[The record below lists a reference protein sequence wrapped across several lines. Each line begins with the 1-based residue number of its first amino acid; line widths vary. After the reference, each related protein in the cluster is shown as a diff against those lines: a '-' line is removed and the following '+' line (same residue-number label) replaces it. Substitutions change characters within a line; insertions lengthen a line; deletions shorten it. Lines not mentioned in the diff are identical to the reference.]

1 MRWRRTGLLAVSGA
15 AALLLAGCGSPP
27 DAGSATRVPERGCI
41 AAPEATRIWTSINSR
56 LLAIEL
62 APDHTG
68 ASSVTTGDALTLI
81 TNYLQR
87 QLISQAFT
95 EHEVDRLDS
104 LRVVD
109 AGCNGTHLI
118 LNVTMTVVQD
128 DYLNADGSVNHSDP
142 SVGMPVNLLQEYVKV
157 GGVWKESDLSDLSQP
172 AANPTPTL
180 LGFRSP
186 ACYTLLR
193 SI

>member
-1 MRWRRTGLLAVSGA
+1 MRWRRTGPLAVAGA
-15 AALLLAGCGSPP
+15 AALLVAGCASPP
-27 DAGSATRVPERGCI
+27 AVGSAVRVPERGCVT
-41 AAPEATRIWTSINSR
+41 APEATRIWTAINSR

-62 APDHTG
+62 APDHAG

-81 TNYLQR
+81 TSYLQR
-87 QLISQAFT
+87 QLVSQAFT

-109 AGCNGTHLI
+109 AGCNGTHLV

-142 SVGMPVNLLQEYVKV
+142 SVGTPVNLLQEYVKL
-157 GGVWKESDLSDLSQP
+157 GGVWKESDLTDLSQ
-172 AANPTPTL
+172 AAPSPTPTL

-186 ACYTLLR
+186 ACYTWLR